1 MDKKKK
7 KAQKKGAKIKNK
19 PKIFA
24 DVRQEFCFNLA
35 DGRQLRNLVELS
47 AALEDMDEATFS
59 HHVNEARNDF
69 ANWVKDTMNEAELAD
84 KFIAKYTKAEHQI
97 ELLKHLIKRLL

>member
-1 MDKKKK
+1 MGKKTK
-7 KAQKKGAKIKNK
+7 QKKSEKIKNK

-24 DVRQEFCFNLA
+24 DVKQEFYFNLA
-35 DGRQLRNLVELS
+35 DGRQLKNLMELS
-47 AALEDMDEATFS
+47 AALEDMDEATFR

-84 KFIAKYTKAEHQI
+84 KFIAKYTKAEHHI

>member
-1 MDKKKK
+1 VGKKTKQK
-7 KAQKKGAKIKNK
+7 KATKIKNE
-19 PKIFA
+19 PKILA

-35 DGRQLRNLVELS
+35 DGRQLKNLMELS
-47 AALEDMDEATFS
+47 AALEDMDEATFR

-84 KFIAKYTKAEHQI
+84 KFNAKYTKAEHQI

>member
-1 MDKKKK
+1 MGKKAK
-7 KAQKKGAKIKNK
+7 KAQKKVVIKNE

-35 DGRQLRNLVELS
+35 DGRQLKNLMELS
-47 AALEDMDEATFS
+47 TALEDMDEATFR